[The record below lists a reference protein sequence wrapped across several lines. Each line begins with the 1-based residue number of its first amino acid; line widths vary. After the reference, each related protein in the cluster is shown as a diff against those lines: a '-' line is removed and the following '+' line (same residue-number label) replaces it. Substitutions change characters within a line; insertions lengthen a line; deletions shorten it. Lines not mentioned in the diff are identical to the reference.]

1 MTTDLTGTLIKTSQ
15 ISLVDFWIPYSENQD
30 SINLEVKIPTAFLE
44 SQINEEILYRYD
56 FKQSVIFQYM
66 KKSSGTRELA
76 SESLS

>member
-1 MTTDLTGTLIKTSQ
+1 MTADLRGTLIKTSY

-44 SQINEEILYRYD
+44 SQINEAILYRYD